1 MPHHWQESINM
12 PAICLY
18 FQIHKAYKLRR
29 YTVFDLGQN
38 SMYEDDD
45 RNCDT
50 MLHAAKHCYL
60 PMNDLLL
67 SLIQKHG
74 KKFQVS
80 FSISGVALEQF
91 EQYAPEVLDS
101 FKALAD
107 TGCVEF
113 LGETYSHSMTFLY
126 APEEYKRQVKLH
138 SQKIQEFFGKKP
150 TTYRHTELIYNNDL
164 AKAVEK
170 MGFNTMLGE
179 GSDHVLG
186 WRSPNFVYQP
196 TECKKLKLLLRNVSL
211 SNDIALRF
219 SQKDWNEW
227 PLTAEKFAQWCDIHN
242 AVGDSINIFMPY
254 ETFGLRHNAESG
266 IFDFMQNLP
275 TALLNAGAS
284 FKTPSQIAK
293 AAKVAGTVDVPYFM
307 SWAMSGH
314 DLDTWLGN
322 DMQKDAIH
330 SLYAL
335 AAKHPELYGEE
346 ICRTWQRL
354 QSSDNF
360 SYMCTKWFSNEQM
373 LSPENPYGSPYD
385 AYINFMNVLADFEL
399 VLSAATKPKTT
410 RTTKATTVKT
420 ANTKT
425 TSTKET
431 STAKTTVNKASATK
445 PPSVAKPI
453 SAAKTGSKSSTA
465 KATASK
471 KTITKTT

>member
-1 MPHHWQESINM
+1 MT
-12 PAICLY
+12 AICLY
-18 FQIHKAYKLRR
+18 FQIHKPYKLRR

-38 SMYEDDD
+38 SIYEDDD

-50 MLHAAKHCYL
+50 MLYAAKNCYL

-67 SLIQKHG
+67 RLINKHD
-74 KKFQVS
+74 KKFRVA

-126 APEEYKRQVKLH
+126 APQEFTRQVKLH
-138 SQKIQEFFGKKP
+138 SEKIQEFFGQKP

-170 MGFNTMLGE
+170 LGFNTMLGE

-196 TECKKLKLLLRNVSL
+196 VEGKKLKLLLRNVSL

-219 SQKDWNEW
+219 SQKDWDAW
-227 PLTAEKFAQWCDIHN
+227 PLTAEQFVRWCDIKN
-242 AVGDSINIFMPY
+242 VEGDSINLFMPY
-254 ETFGLRHNAESG
+254 ETFGLRHGADTG
-266 IFDFMQNLP
+266 IFEFMEALP
-275 TALLNAGAS
+275 TLLLAEGAS
-284 FKTPSQIAK
+284 FKTPAQVAK
-293 AAKVAGTVDVPYFM
+293 TAKISGTIDVPYFM
-307 SWAMSGH
+307 SWASSGH

-322 DMQKDAIH
+322 AMQKDAIH

-335 AAKHPELYGEE
+335 AKKHPELYDEGV
-346 ICRTWQRL
+346 CRTWQRL

-360 SYMCTKWFSNEQM
+360 AHMCTKWFSNDQSI
-373 LSPENPYGSPYD
+373 SPENPYTSPYD
-385 AYINFMNVLADFEL
+385 AYINFMNILADFEL
-399 VLSAATKPKTT
+399 VLNAGKPKSAPKPAPKTARKTTTKSAATKTATTAASISKTST
-410 RTTKATTVKT
+410 AAKTTKARASVAESTTEVKKS
-420 ANTKT
+420 AVKKT
-425 TSTKET
+425 TTK
-431 STAKTTVNKASATK
+431 KAS
-445 PPSVAKPI
+445 
-453 SAAKTGSKSSTA
+453 
-465 KATASK
+465 SK
-471 KTITKTT
+471 KEIDK